1 MSKVCSS
8 ICCPNDS
15 LPAVRSNYSPKG
27 SHIVLNDLPIYEIGD
42 SSNVIIVAY
51 DIYGFEN
58 GSRIKEICDQLS

>member
-1 MSKVCSS
+1 MSKTCDS

-15 LPAVRSNYSPKG
+15 LPAVSSYYRPQG
-27 SHIVLNDLPIYEIGD
+27 SHQHLNDLPIYEVGD

-58 GSRIKEICDQLS
+58 GSRIKEICD